1 MGDSSRANHRGILLT
16 IANEY
21 DLVSRADGA
30 YALSLVDLYRSI
42 YSLPPIQDN
51 KQNVPAPE
59 LPRLSFDAINA
70 GNNHLPV
77 WPLPQPE
84 YWHIGQLV
92 VFKVKLA
99 ELAAD
104 DSLDG
109 GKDELVLRT
118 VTVSPEAFG
127 KLLFCD
133 VSSHR
138 RESYRERVNLLL
150 KGRFNG
156 KDA

>member
-1 MGDSSRANHRGILLT
+1 M
-16 IANEY
+16 NEY

-30 YALSLVDLYRSI
+30 YALSLIDLYRSI
-42 YSLPPIQDN
+42 YKLPPIQDDDSRHRL
-51 KQNVPAPE
+51 KLPTPQ
-59 LPRLSFDAINA
+59 LPRFSFDART
-70 GNNHLPV
+70 GEQEGDRLPV

-84 YWHIGQLV
+84 YWQLGQIV

-99 ELAAD
+99 EGTMGTGSGFAR
-104 DSLDG
+104 
-109 GKDELVLRT
+109 DELILRA
-118 VTVSPEAFG
+118 VTISPEEFV

-138 RESYRERVNLLL
+138 RVSYQERIDLLL

-156 KDA
+156 KRVWD